1 MTLRRTLVFIAAL
14 VSLAAFAG
22 QAQASKTQESMVQDD
37 RMLLN
42 YGASVQEGA
51 LNDLQSLGV
60 NTVHLNISW
69 KNLAPSA
76 NSSKPPKGKTLSDP
90 KTYRYARW
98 ADLDGLVRKA
108 HLRGID
114 VLLTATAPAPRWGS
128 SCSAKERR
136 KARIKGICKP
146 KTSLFGKY
154 VTALG
159 KRYSGTYTDPRD
171 ESGLPLPRID
181 RW

>member
-1 MTLRRTLVFIAAL
+1 MRSNRTSNYCPWLVFPRLERAPEPEARLDMTLRRTLALIAAL
-14 VSLAAFAG
+14 FSLAAFAG
-22 QAQASKTQESMVQDD
+22 QAQASKTQESIVQDD

-42 YGASVQEGA
+42 YGLDLQDGA
-51 LNDLQSLGV
+51 LDDLQSLGV
-60 NTVHLNISW
+60 TTVHVDITW
-69 KNLAPSA
+69 KSLAPSA
-76 NSSKPPKGKTLSDP
+76 NSSKPPKGKNLSDP

-146 KTSLFGKY
+146 KTS
-154 VTALG
+154 
-159 KRYSGTYTDPRD
+159 
-171 ESGLPLPRID
+171 
-181 RW
+181 